1 MASKLI
7 TPYQMDLWSSNMS
20 HIYNALEGE
29 ILRKLMDTLNS
40 GNVTDIKA
48 WQLEKLQMLHLYNSE
63 VVDLLAAVTPHAASE
78 IERYFEETTK
88 SAVEEV
94 DATAA
99 AKVKP
104 NPMPSQLDDVMRAY
118 VDQTWG
124 EINNNVNQTLV
135 TTNYGYGTA
144 AQSYT
149 EVLNKTAAL
158 FNTGIYDFEE
168 ALEKSVQELAQ
179 KGVKSTFTDKG
190 GHTWTMERYASTVL
204 KSTLNNTY
212 NQVKTERMSEYG
224 MHHVVVTS
232 HMGAREACT
241 KIQGEVIDLRSM
253 SEIPPNSE
261 YRSIYDPYWEAHFGT
276 AGGHRGANCTHQ
288 HIPFV
293 PGVNTNNQLK
303 YDEEENKEIRENK
316 DRQRQIERNIVKYKK
331 NSMVSH
337 HLNSPKAEHW
347 DGMTAKWETEM
358 EQHLSNNGE
367 YLSRNHTRETVYT
380 PLETLL
386 NDL

>member
-29 ILRKLMDTLNS
+29 ILRKLMDTLS
-40 GNVTDIKA
+40 TGQVTDIQS
-48 WQLEKLQMLHLYNSE
+48 WQLEKLQMLHLYNDE
-63 VVDLLAAVTPHAASE
+63 VVELLSAVTPHAE
-78 IERYFEETTK
+78 EDIRQYFEETTE

-94 DATAA
+94 DNIA
-99 AKVKP
+99 AKK

-118 VDQTWG
+118 VDQTWTD
-124 EINNNVNQTLV
+124 INNNVNQTLV

-144 AQSYT
+144 AQSYV
-149 EVLNKTAAL
+149 EVLNKTSAL

-179 KGVKSTFTDKG
+179 KGVKSSFIDKG
-190 GHTWTMERYASTVL
+190 GHTWSMERYASTVL
-204 KSTLNNTY
+204 RSTLNNTY

-232 HMGAREACT
+232 HMGAREACVR
-241 KIQGEVIDLRSM
+241 IQGEVIDLRPM
-253 SEIPPNSE
+253 SEIPADSE
-261 YRSIYDPYWEAHFGT
+261 YRSIYDPYWEARYGT

-288 HIPFV
+288 HIPHI
-293 PGVNTNNQLK
+293 PGVNFNNQPK
-303 YDEEENKEIRENK
+303 FDDDENAEIRKNK

-331 NSMVSH
+331 NSMISNHLGSDKADYWNGMVS
-337 HLNSPKAEHW
+337 
-347 DGMTAKWETEM
+347 KWETEM
-358 EQHLSNNGE
+358 EDHLSTNGD
-367 YLSRNHTRETVYT
+367 YLSRNHVRESVYT